1 MKTLSKLI
9 ITTLI
14 PLSLTVNAEPS
25 SHHASKASKHSAL
38 ASGHGLASTAQVA
51 SGVVAVPLLAI
62 GSVGVV
68 ASAAADELLDA
79 ASHKHHTHKHRPAKL
94 EITEVTIT
102 VDRSPAEAMKKN
114 KDQQ

>member
-14 PLSLTVNAEPS
+14 PLSLTVSAEPS
-25 SHHASKASKHSAL
+25 SHHASQASKHSAL
-38 ASGHGLASTAQVA
+38 ASSHGLASTAQVA
-51 SGVVAVPLLAI
+51 SGVVAVPLLAV

-68 ASAAADELLDA
+68 ASAAAEELIDA
-79 ASHKHHTHKHRPAKL
+79 ASHKHHIHTQKPVKL

-102 VDRSPAEAMKKN
+102 VDRSPADVMKK
-114 KDQQ
+114 KEQKQ